1 MRNPLSF
8 RSFPR
13 IAIGLLLIIFPTS
26 LVPQVAETIFAYPV
40 GSVAMFPHSAGHR
53 LTNAEKI
60 HLRALARGAP
70 VWDVD
75 PVTIPLPEQQSPNN
89 FIKGSAIGFI
99 VPQLPRGAYIAW
111 YETREPDP
119 SRSMKLEI
127 APILLVDDAIV
138 RTTPGADAEVRV
150 HIFPSVV
157 SQRDIKSPQ
166 TIVASI
172 TLETQNP
179 EVADLSIGQRATVR
193 TGRDAYAAWKV
204 HVKNPGVAEFIAKAD
219 GFDSAAIDVVG
230 MPAVA
235 PTFREAELIAARS
248 MAEAARAA
256 ANAAAFE
263 LRELEAAAQG
273 GQSDALRNEA
283 QAKAEENRKTTPP
296 KEAPKTAGKEA
307 EASAKNTRERTRIPV
322 SAQRLDEARVRA
334 RVTTLE
340 ADKAAAEVNRLA
352 AQLPTLQPRS
362 ITEDDLKPG
371 DVLLVSGNF
380 WISPAIRL
388 FEKMELG
395 VETPYSHAAIYLGKV
410 NGTGMVAEMLKE
422 GFLVSSLGKSTTGD
436 LLIDA
441 YRWEDIDDA
450 RRQQIADQAAHP
462 YGPVIQ
468 SGAPLPYA
476 FEQLGVLGSTAV
488 SAPLGPL
495 DVTGPARQRAVVS
508 LALPLADLYAGGRRK
523 MICSEM
529 VAWVYY
535 DVGLGIGVK
544 HWKAFRDNDFL
555 TTEDRRKD
563 YTTPN
568 MLARSANLH
577 QVGRLLGP

>member
-1 MRNPLSF
+1 MYGLAEVLVLDCPPIQFPRKEIIMRNPLSF

-179 EVADLSIGQRATVR
+179 EVADLSIGQRA
-193 TGRDAYAAWKV
+193 
-204 HVKNPGVAEFIAKAD
+204 
-219 GFDSAAIDVVG
+219 
-230 MPAVA
+230 
-235 PTFREAELIAARS
+235 
-248 MAEAARAA
+248 
-256 ANAAAFE
+256 
-263 LRELEAAAQG
+263 
-273 GQSDALRNEA
+273 
-283 QAKAEENRKTTPP
+283 
-296 KEAPKTAGKEA
+296 
-307 EASAKNTRERTRIPV
+307 
-322 SAQRLDEARVRA
+322 
-334 RVTTLE
+334 
-340 ADKAAAEVNRLA
+340 
-352 AQLPTLQPRS
+352 
-362 ITEDDLKPG
+362 
-371 DVLLVSGNF
+371 
-380 WISPAIRL
+380 
-388 FEKMELG
+388 
-395 VETPYSHAAIYLGKV
+395 
-410 NGTGMVAEMLKE
+410 
-422 GFLVSSLGKSTTGD
+422 
-436 LLIDA
+436 
-441 YRWEDIDDA
+441 
-450 RRQQIADQAAHP
+450 
-462 YGPVIQ
+462 
-468 SGAPLPYA
+468 
-476 FEQLGVLGSTAV
+476 
-488 SAPLGPL
+488 
-495 DVTGPARQRAVVS
+495 
-508 LALPLADLYAGGRRK
+508 
-523 MICSEM
+523 
-529 VAWVYY
+529 
-535 DVGLGIGVK
+535 
-544 HWKAFRDNDFL
+544 
-555 TTEDRRKD
+555 
-563 YTTPN
+563 
-568 MLARSANLH
+568 
-577 QVGRLLGP
+577 